1 MLTALSLTD
10 VGFPVL
16 RCFVTTKA
24 GGFRDDACGE
34 ERAGGD
40 GSFHVDAAYG
50 YTLGID
56 DGSGLGGAG
65 AEVRRGTGD
74 IFLLCSIVRDTTV
87 VEKLGL

>member
-1 MLTALSLTD
+1 M
-10 VGFPVL
+10 
-16 RCFVTTKA
+16 TTKT
-24 GGFRDDACGE
+24 GDLRDDACGE

-65 AEVRRGTGD
+65 AEVRRGTGEVC
-74 IFLLCSIVRDTTV
+74 LLCSIVHDTT
-87 VEKLGL
+87 